1 MDILHLLF
9 ERVTADGLLS
19 KLAASGFRHRT
30 SMYDDDVVTFVRPT
44 KLDLLACAAI
54 VEDFGAASSLRTN
67 LAKCSIHPIRCQ
79 PKQSRHVYI
88 TSFFLQNPL
97 PHCALHFCIAWLV
110 LPNSKMASTSSAE
123 GARQN
128 SPDKDKVIT
137 VLSIDGG
144 GVRGIIPATILAF
157 LEKEL
162 IKLDGPD
169 SRIADYFDVVAG
181 TSTGG
186 LLTVMLTA
194 PDKNGR
200 PLFDAS
206 DLAKFYID
214 ESPKIFPQKTS
225 IFSKIGTALRMVSG
239 PKYNGKYLHS
249 LLRQYLGETRLDG
262 TLTNVVIPTFDIA
275 YLQPTIFSSFQLKQH
290 PARNALLSDITI
302 STSAAPTFF
311 PAHYFETKDD
321 KGATRSFNLVDG
333 GLAAN
338 NPTLCAMSQV
348 SQDIILG
355 NGEFFLQNPVDYGK
369 FIVISIGCG
378 LNPSEKYSAKDAAKW
393 GILNWI
399 FKDGTAPIVD
409 MFNAASADM
418 VDIHLCVLFSALRSS
433 RRYLRIQ
440 YDQLSGSAG
449 SIDDCSKANLDR
461 LVEIGNELLTNNV
474 SRVDLETGRNMEM
487 SGEGTNSEQ
496 LVKFAKQLSVERNRR
511 KKVLQIN

>member
-1 MDILHLLF
+1 
-9 ERVTADGLLS
+9 
-19 KLAASGFRHRT
+19 
-30 SMYDDDVVTFVRPT
+30 
-44 KLDLLACAAI
+44 
-54 VEDFGAASSLRTN
+54 
-67 LAKCSIHPIRCQ
+67 
-79 PKQSRHVYI
+79 
-88 TSFFLQNPL
+88 
-97 PHCALHFCIAWLV
+97 
-110 LPNSKMASTSSAE
+110 MASTSSAE

-128 SPDKDKVIT
+128 TLDKDKVVT

-157 LEKEL
+157 LEEEL
-162 IKLDGPD
+162 KKLDGPD
-169 SRIADYFDVVAG
+169 VRIADYFDVVAG

-200 PLFDAS
+200 PLFDAK

-214 ESPKIFPQKTS
+214 ESPKIFPQKSS
-225 IFSKIGTALRMVSG
+225 IFSKIGTALRMATG

-249 LLRQYLGETRLDG
+249 LLRQHLGETRLEG

-275 YLQPTIFSSFQLKQH
+275 YLQPTIFSTFQLKQH

-321 KGATRSFNLVDG
+321 KGNTRSFNLVDG

-355 NGEFFLQNPVDYGK
+355 NGEFFLQNTVDYGK

-378 LNPSEKYSAKDAAKW
+378 LSPSEKYNAKDAAKW

-399 FKDGTAPIVD
+399 VKDGTVPIVD

-418 VDIHLCVLFSALRSS
+418 VDIHLSVLFSALRSS
-433 RRYLRIQ
+433 HRYLRIQ

-461 LVEIGNELLTNNV
+461 LVEIGNELLKSNV
-474 SRVDLETGRNMEM
+474 SRVDLETGRNVEM
-487 SGEGTNSEQ
+487 PGEGTNSEQ
-496 LVKFAKQLSVERNRR
+496 LTKFAKQLSAERSRR